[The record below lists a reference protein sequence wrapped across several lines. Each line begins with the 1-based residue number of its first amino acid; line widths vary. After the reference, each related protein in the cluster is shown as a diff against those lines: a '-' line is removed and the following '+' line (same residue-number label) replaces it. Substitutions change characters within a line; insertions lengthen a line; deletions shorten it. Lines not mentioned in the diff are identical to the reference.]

1 MDPADRGTWEFLA
14 DLLGP
19 VGFVAVLAGAGMAW
33 MCWKRELAHR
43 DERREWMD
51 DFMKRL
57 GDMIKNSRDDRKEQ
71 FGTVSAVKDS
81 VEELAG
87 VMQRAGLNVRKRKR

>member
-1 MDPADRGTWEFLA
+1 VDPVDKGTWQFLA

-19 VGFVAVLAGAGMAW
+19 VGFVGVLAAAGIAW

-43 DERREWMD
+43 DERREWIEEYV
-51 DFMKRL
+51 KRL
-57 GDMIKNSRDDRKEQ
+57 SDFIKQSRDDRKEQ
-71 FGTVSAVKDS
+71 FGTVAQVKDS

-87 VMQRAGLNVRKRKR
+87 VMQRAGLKVRKRKR